1 MKIYD
6 IISEPNT
13 IESFLEDLDNTLIKK
28 GLVVEAPNVATQPIP
43 GSASGLVMPAGSR
56 TATPTPKAPN
66 PAAPSQ
72 SSASVKRARIAAKK
86 VSRTATKASASKMG
100 TAIKG
105 KIAKELTL
113 LDIHGDKVTKLIP
126 KTAYKFMVVIK
137 WLGMLPFFFEY
148 WQDKIAISSL
158 ASKNEISAEDASAA
172 HRIAV
177 TELVTKI
184 VVSAGFA
191 NLLKWLLR
199 LRYLRYAAIAG
210 GAVASV
216 ATLGIFGGPAIVA
229 ILATEAAAL
238 WLQNFL
244 QSQQG
249 KEIVAYCVVYAIDP
263 ALTWVWNKGPG
274 AWSEALKAPELSAA
288 GSNKVIA
295 ATTANGKAPA
305 KVAAATGATAPGANQ
320 AANPAIAA
328 TSTEPEDPTLAA
340 TKATIGDI
348 VKPGDKKWGT
358 GNAGFPKA
366 GGGNVDP
373 SEYKS
378 KAPR

>member
-6 IISEPNT
+6 IISESGT
-13 IESFLEDLDNTLIKK
+13 IESFLSETDRTLAKK
-28 GLVVEAPNVATQPIP
+28 GIILEAPEYTTPGGIVIP
-43 GSASGLVMPAGSR
+43 SGAK

-66 PAAPSQ
+66 PNAPSQ
-72 SSASVKRARIAAKK
+72 SSANVKRARIAAKSTVRGVK
-86 VSRTATKASASKMG
+86 TASASKMG
-100 TAIKG
+100 AAIKS

-113 LDIHGDKVTKLIP
+113 LNIHGEKVTKFIP
-126 KTAYKFMVVIK
+126 KTAFKFMVVIK
-137 WLGMLPFFFEY
+137 WLGMLPFFYEY
-148 WQDKIAISSL
+148 WQDKTAISSL
-158 ASKNEISAEDASAA
+158 ESKKELSPEDASAA

-177 TELVTKI
+177 QELVAKI
-184 VVSAGFA
+184 VISAGFA

-199 LRYLRYAAIAG
+199 LRYLRYVALAG
-210 GAVASV
+210 GAAASV
-216 ATLGIFGGPAIVA
+216 ATLGLFGGPAIVTV
-229 ILATEAAAL
+229 LATEAAAL

-288 GSNKVIA
+288 GADKVVA
-295 ATTANGKAPA
+295 ATSATGKANT
-305 KVAAATGATAPGANQ
+305 KVAAATNVAPAAAGQ
-320 AANPAIAA
+320 AANPAIDASSTSPDPETAA
-328 TSTEPEDPTLAA
+328 ANL
-340 TKATIGDI
+340 KIGDVI
-348 VKPGDKKWGT
+348 KSDKKWGV
-358 GNAGFPKA
+358 GNPAFPKA

>member
-6 IISEPNT
+6 IISEPDT
-13 IESFLEDLDNTLIKK
+13 IESFLEDLDNTLAKK
-28 GLVVEAPNVATQPIP
+28 GIITEAPNFATQAIP
-43 GSASGLVMPAGSR
+43 GSASGLVMPAGAT
-56 TATPTPKAPN
+56 TATPTPTAPN
-66 PAAPSQ
+66 PNAPAQ
-72 SSASVKRARIAAKK
+72 SSRTVKRARIAAKK
-86 VSRTATKASASKMG
+86 AGRTASKVSASKMS
-100 TAIKG
+100 TALKG
-105 KIAKELTL
+105 KIANELTL
-113 LDIHGDKVTKLIP
+113 LDLYGKKVEKFIP
-126 KTAYKFMVVIK
+126 KTAFKFMVVIK
-137 WLGMLPFFFEY
+137 WLGMLPFFYEY
-148 WQDKIAISSL
+148 WQDKTAISSL
-158 ASKNEISAEDASAA
+158 ASKNEISADDASAA
-172 HRIAV
+172 QRIAV

-216 ATLGIFGGPAIVA
+216 ATLGLFGGPAVVA
-229 ILATEAAAL
+229 ILATEAAAI
-238 WLQNFL
+238 WLQTFL
-244 QSQQG
+244 QSEKG

-288 GSNKVIA
+288 GANKVIA
-295 ATTANGKAPA
+295 ATKADGKAPA
-305 KVAAATGATAPGANQ
+305 KVAAAAAAPGANQ
-320 AANPAIAA
+320 AANPAIDA

-340 TKATIGDI
+340 TKATIGDLL
-348 VKPGDKKWGT
+348 KPGDKKWGT

-378 KAPR
+378 KAPK

>member
-13 IESFLEDLDNTLIKK
+13 IESFLEDLDNTLAKK
-28 GLVVEAPNVATQPIP
+28 GLITEAPTLATQPVP
-43 GSASGLVMPAGSR
+43 GSAAGLVMPAGAT
-56 TATPTPKAPN
+56 TATPTPAAPN
-66 PAAPSQ
+66 PKAPSQ
-72 SSASVKRARIAAKK
+72 SSAAVKRARIAAKK
-86 VSRTATKASASKMG
+86 VNRTATKVSSSKTG

-113 LDIHGDKVTKLIP
+113 LDINGKKVERFIP
-126 KTAYKFMVVIK
+126 KTAFKFMVVIK
-137 WLGMLPFFFEY
+137 WLGMLPFFYE
-148 WQDKIAISSL
+148 WWENKTAINSL

-172 HRIAV
+172 QRIAA
-177 TELVTKI
+177 TELVAKI
-184 VVSAGFA
+184 VVSASFA

-199 LRYLRYAAIAG
+199 LRFLRYAAIAG
-210 GAVASV
+210 GAAASV
-216 ATLGIFGGPAIVA
+216 ATLGLFGGPAVVA
-229 ILATEAAAL
+229 ILATEAAAI
-238 WLQNFL
+238 WLQSFL
-244 QSQQG
+244 QSEKG

-288 GSNKVIA
+288 GANKVIA
-295 ATTANGKAPA
+295 ATKADGKAPA
-305 KVAAATGATAPGANQ
+305 KVAAATGANQ

-340 TKATIGDI
+340 TKATIGDLL
-348 VKPGDKKWGT
+348 KPGEKKWGT
-358 GNAGFPKA
+358 GNAGFPTA